1 MNMNSRRTYDG
12 ALRAQKAEETAQRV
26 LVEAER
32 LFATEP
38 FDRVT
43 LGAVAEAAGVTIPT
57 LQRRFGN
64 KDGLF
69 GACAMRVAERV
80 KRQLGPPPVGSIELC
95 MAQHV
100 AHYERE
106 GAMMWHLLRQE
117 ADVVLLQAPLA
128 AGRASHRAW
137 VETVFAESIGRV
149 DRRKRRARI
158 DALVAAT
165 DLFVWKLLRIDL
177 GRSAAEVEAVMFA
190 MASAVAGEH

>member
-1 MNMNSRRTYDG
+1 MNMKLRRSYDRASRS
-12 ALRAQKAEETAQRV
+12 QKAEETARRV
-26 LVEAER
+26 LEEAER

-43 LGAVAEAAGVTIPT
+43 LGAVAQAAGVTIPT

-69 GACAMRVAERV
+69 GACALLVAERV
-80 KRQLGPPPVGSIELC
+80 KRQLGTPPVGSIAMC
-95 MAQHV
+95 IAQHL

-117 ADVVLLQAPLA
+117 ADVALLKAPLA
-128 AGRASHRAW
+128 AGRAIHREW
-137 VETVFAESIGRV
+137 VETVFVESIQRV
-149 DRRKRRARI
+149 ERRNRKARI
-158 DALVAAT
+158 DALVAVT

-177 GRSAAEVEAVMFA
+177 GRSAAEVEAVMCEMA
-190 MASAVAGEH
+190 MAVAGAP